1 MTFEDLQLNHDL
13 LDGLDAIGFKEATPI
28 QEQAIPVILDKRDL
42 IACAQTGTGKT
53 AAFLLPV
60 IDQIQDKEPGVIHAL
75 ILVPTRELAIQIDR
89 QLEGLAYFTQVTSIP
104 IYGGR
109 DGSSFDQEKKALT
122 QGADIVVATPGRL
135 IAHLQLGYVKFGQVS
150 HLILDEADRMLDMG
164 FVDDIQKI
172 VKHLP
177 AERQTLMFSAT
188 MPQKIR
194 KFAKGILTEPE
205 QITLAVSKPA
215 ASVMQGVY
223 MVEDE
228 YKASLLR
235 RLLFDRKEKEEMIL
249 VFASRK
255 TQVRQIARTLKQA
268 GLPVGEIHSDL
279 DQKEREQ
286 MLRDYRNHKIR
297 ILVATDILSRGIDVK
312 GINLV
317 INYSVPNDAEDY
329 IHRIGRT
336 ARADADGIALTFVN
350 RMERRKL
357 KQTEELME
365 MEVRRIPVPEGLSAE
380 RTERR
385 GGGRGRSGGGRGRGG
400 NRGGGGGRG
409 RGRNGGGGG
418 RGRGGNRGGGNGK
431 A

>member
-1 MTFEDLQLNHDL
+1 MTFDDLQLNHDL

-28 QEQAIPVILDKRDL
+28 QEQAIPVILNQKDL

-60 IDQIQDKEPGVIHAL
+60 IDQIQEKDPGKIHAL

-135 IAHLQLGYVKFGQVS
+135 IAHLQLGYVKFGDVS

-177 AERQTLMFSAT
+177 GERQTLMFSAT
-188 MPQKIR
+188 MPEKIR
-194 KFAKGILTEPE
+194 KFAKSILSEPE

-215 ASVMQGVY
+215 KSVKQAVY

-235 RLLFDRKEKEEMIL
+235 YLLFDRKEKNEMIL

-255 TQVRQIARTLKQA
+255 TQVRDVTRALRQA
-268 GLPVGEIHSDL
+268 GLQAAEIHSNL
-279 DQKEREQ
+279 SQAEREQ
-286 MLRDYRNHKIR
+286 TLRDYRNGKIR

-336 ARADADGIALTFVN
+336 ARAEADGMALTFVN

-357 KQTEELME
+357 KQTEDLME
-365 MEVRRIPVPEGLSAE
+365 MTVERLPVPDGLVAV
-380 RTERR
+380 RQERR
-385 GGGRGRSGGGRGRGG
+385 GGGRGRGGRH
-400 NRGGGGGRG
+400 GGGGRG
-409 RGRNGGGGG
+409 RGRGRGGSGGGG
-418 RGRGGNRGGGNGK
+418 RGRERGGSGRRDGGRPK
-431 A
+431 Q